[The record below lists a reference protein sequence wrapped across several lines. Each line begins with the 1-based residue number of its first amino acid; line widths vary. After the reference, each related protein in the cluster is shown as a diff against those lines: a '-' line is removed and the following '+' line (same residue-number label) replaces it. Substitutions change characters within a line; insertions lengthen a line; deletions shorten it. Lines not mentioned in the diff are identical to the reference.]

1 MKPTALT
8 MTLPLAASHAAFA
21 DLPRPTFYCTF
32 DRRSDAGFGVGDA
45 SSATMAPDAILVAE
59 ADRLR
64 KGGVDR
70 LVVKGKVSKAR
81 RFDAGALFP
90 VEGNFS
96 PLRGTVIRRQ
106 NHRPAETAAPKT
118 FVQIAIAH
126 QDKRGHNCGHVS
138 TTDLFH
144 WRHHPTRLVSGMF
157 SGNCFINKDGRPA
170 RVQTLQGW
178 EMMPSN
184 PY

>member
-45 SSATMAPDAILVAE
+45 SSATMAPDATLVAE

-70 LVVKGKVSKAR
+70 IVVKGKVSKAR

-90 VEGNFS
+90 AEGNFS

-106 NHRPAETAAPKT
+106 NHRPAETAARKT
-118 FVQIAIAH
+118 FVQVAIAYQGNRTTIFRNGAKH
-126 QDKRGHNCGHVS
+126 AAYEVRAAERFGRGTFVLGG
-138 TTDLFH
+138 L
-144 WRHHPTRLVSGMF
+144 RHADAAPRNRFLTGS
-157 SGNCFINKDGRPA
+157 IEDA
-170 RVQTLQGW
+170 
-178 EMMPSN
+178 
-184 PY
+184 